1 MIATV
6 AFEIKVSATLTKL
19 VVGLAKSIILLR
31 QVRINL
37 VDEIF
42 NII

>member
-6 AFEIKVSATLTKL
+6 AFEIKVSAALTKL
-19 VVGLAKSIILLR
+19 VVGLAKSIFLLR
-31 QVRINL
+31 QVRVNL

-42 NII
+42 QNI

>member
-1 MIATV
+1 MIATA

-19 VVGLAKSIILLR
+19 VVGMAKSIILLR

-42 NII
+42 HNI